1 MTAPDRLGRLLGN
14 EAGGVF
20 YLHGDD
26 EFQKDE
32 AARRL
37 VEAHLDPATADFN
50 LDRLRGS
57 EVDVETLASVLGTPP
72 MMAEWRVVVVRE
84 TEALASSKRTRDA
97 LLEVVASPPPGLA
110 LILLCSV
117 PRRSSAKFYR
127 ELARGTRALEFRS
140 VSVDDIPG
148 WLMSRAEESFGRT
161 LHEDAARA
169 LGAGVGT
176 DLAVLAQELEKL
188 DTLVPE
194 GEPITLARVEAAG
207 TRVPRQD
214 RWAWFDLV
222 GERRFEEALGG
233 LPVLLDHGESGVGLT
248 VGLAT
253 HLLRIGVVVEGGRN
267 ALQEALPPHQR
278 WLADRFGRQAS
289 GWGSGEVEA
298 AVEGLLLVDRLLKSS
313 PLPAEHHLESW
324 LLGRAFDG
332 GAAQAG
338 VGSVSL

>member
-1 MTAPDRLGRLLGN
+1 MIPDHLTGSLGPDP
-14 EAGGVF
+14 GGVF

-32 AARRL
+32 IARQL
-37 VEAHLDPATADFN
+37 IEAHLDPATADFN

-84 TEALASSKRTRDA
+84 TEALAGSKRTRDA
-97 LLEVVASPPPGLA
+97 LLEVVSSPPPGLA

-117 PRRSSAKFYR
+117 PSRSSAKFYT
-127 ELARGTRALEFRS
+127 ELARRGRAMEFRP
-140 VSVDDIPG
+140 VGADDVPG
-148 WLMSRAEESFGRT
+148 WLMLRAREVFDRT
-161 LHEDAARA
+161 LEEDAARA

-176 DLAVLAQELEKL
+176 DLAVLTQELEKL

-194 GEPITLARVEAAG
+194 GDPITLAWVEAAG

-214 RWAWFDLV
+214 RWAWFDMV
-222 GERRFEEALGG
+222 GERRFEEALLG
-233 LPVLLDHGESGVGLT
+233 LPILLDHGESGVGLT

-253 HLLRIGVVVEGGRN
+253 HLLRLGVVVEGGRS
-267 ALQEALPPHQR
+267 ALQGALPPHQR

-289 GWGSGEVEA
+289 SWGAEELEA
-298 AVEGLLLVDRLLKSS
+298 AVEGLLLVDVLLKSS
-313 PLPAEHHLESW
+313 SLPAEHHLESW
-324 LLGRAFDG
+324 LLE
-332 GAAQAG
+332 
-338 VGSVSL
+338 SLL